1 MFSWVSLAHYSFLK
15 IHKGFS
21 KFAKNP
27 NIFICDFV
35 IVMKD
40 CVEFFYW

>member
-1 MFSWVSLAHYSFLK
+1 MFSWVSLAHYSFLE
-15 IHKGFS
+15 IDKGLS

-27 NIFICDFV
+27 NILICNFV

-40 CVEFFYW
+40 YVEEFY